1 MLQIVM
7 GRETWIYHLNPCSGE
22 WKLYGIP
29 RKKKFTSVLSV
40 RNIVVA
46 VSWDEKD
53 VIRMNFLPKRTKL
66 NSDQYA
72 ERLINLNAHLQ

>member
-1 MLQIVM
+1 M
-7 GRETWIYHLNPCSGE
+7 GRETLIYHLNPNTWGGQ

-29 RKKKFTSVLSV
+29 RKKKFTSVLSA

-53 VIRMNFLPKRTKL
+53 VVFMNFLPKRTKF

-72 ERLINLNAHLQ
+72 ED